1 MKFKFTYL
9 FATVLSL
16 TSVSSMLAVDNVR
29 TDVLNRS
36 YYNDIFLDCGIG
48 LTTLDSLPAA
58 SMLNLKLEKVGYSS
72 DAERQNQI
80 IAGDSTDWNGHLLY
94 PDGAPRFKVFF
105 MNGGSSLEHASSLGE
120 ASRRRI
126 KEFVNAGGSY
136 VGTCAGAIITSQGYD
151 ETKCPTYLSLWPG
164 MFGRTGKAKV
174 YTGVTIEKY
183 SPLLK
188 YYDFGGDKYIKELR
202 HNHGNYPL
210 DLPKGAEVLAR
221 YDFKEGGK
229 MHGQP
234 VVSAYKKDANTGR
247 LVLCG
252 SHPEEIV
259 DGERRDLCAAMI
271 KYAIDG
277 RGITKIK
284 GYLKNGEV
292 RKMDRHTYE
301 RNPDFTRI
309 GDMQSHHF
317 AVEIPK
323 GARDVTFKLVG
334 AEGSHMTLAVC
345 KDTYAYDDV
354 ADFRSI
360 MDGNVQQFSMAR
372 PAPGLWYVCVKCLD
386 QPVSTNAGQAHIYT
400 KLPVND
406 LLNGVPYTIEVSWK

>member
-1 MKFKFTYL
+1 MKLKFSYL
-9 FATVLSL
+9 LVAILSAISPTIALAT
-16 TSVSSMLAVDNVR
+16 DNVR
-29 TDVLNRS
+29 TDVLNHS
-36 YYNDIFLDCGIG
+36 YYKDIFLDCGIG
-48 LTTLDSLPAA
+48 ITTLDSLPAA
-58 SMLNLKLEKVGYSS
+58 NMLNLKVERVGYSS

-94 PDGAPRFKVFF
+94 PDGSPRFRLFF
-105 MNGGSSLEHASSLGE
+105 MNGGSSLAHASSLGE

-151 ETKCPTYLSLWPG
+151 DTKCPTYLSLWPG
-164 MFGRTGKAKV
+164 MFGRTGKSKV
-174 YTGVTIEKY
+174 YTGVTIEKN

-202 HNHGNYPL
+202 HNQGNYPL

-234 VVSAYKKDANTGR
+234 VVSAYKKDKNSGR

-271 KYAIDG
+271 KYALDG
-277 RGITKIK
+277 VGLSKIK
-284 GYLKNGEV
+284 GFLKNGEM
-292 RKMDRHTYE
+292 RRMDRHTYE

-317 AVEIPK
+317 AVDIPK
-323 GARDVTFKLVG
+323 GATDVTFKLVG
-334 AEGSHMTLAVC
+334 AEGSHMTLAVS
-345 KDTYAYDDV
+345 KDTFAYDDV

-360 MDGNVQQFSMAR
+360 MEGNVQQFTMAK
-372 PAPGLWYVCVKCLD
+372 PKPGIWYVCVKCLD
-386 QPVSTNAGQAHIYT
+386 CVESYDNGQAHVY
-400 KLPVND
+400 KKSVVED